1 MNCYRLPDHVT
12 LEEGAM
18 LEPLAVAVYSCQ
30 RGQVTTGD
38 NVLVLGAGKI
48 RYEISLW
55 SSGFANRS
63 KTNWAVLP
71 QNMARGLKFRI

>member
-1 MNCYRLPDHVT
+1 MNCYRLPGHVT

-48 RYEISLW
+48 RCKISLVV
-55 SSGFANRS
+55 R
-63 KTNWAVLP
+63 KLV
-71 QNMARGLKFRI
+71 FRISEQVQNKLGCTATEYG